1 LPGAGCRI
9 NISNIKPKQGGGA
22 MKRIF
27 MKLLAAGAILV
38 MVFNARPIGAN
49 STPKKG
55 GTLPAIKLK
64 VPEDP
69 VHRSYLGL
77 SGEGLFDISQIKAK
91 SVIIQIFSMYCPL
104 CQREASRVNEL
115 YENIEKDPN
124 TRGKLKLIG
133 IGAGNSQFEVD
144 IFLKTYEVPFPLFP
158 DGDYSIHKSLGEVR
172 TPYFIGVKINDDGSH
187 EIYYSKVGGFE
198 KAEEFLQL
206 MLRLSGLK

>member
-1 LPGAGCRI
+1 M
-9 NISNIKPKQGGGA
+9 

-27 MKLLAAGAILV
+27 LSQLAAGAILV
-38 MVFNARPIGAN
+38 MVFNAQPIGAN

-55 GTLPAIKLK
+55 GTLSAIKLK

-77 SGEGLFDISQIKAK
+77 SGEGLFDISQIKAE

-104 CQREASRVNEL
+104 CQREAVRVNQL

>member
-1 LPGAGCRI
+1 
-9 NISNIKPKQGGGA
+9 

-27 MKLLAAGAILV
+27 MNQLAAVAIFVL
-38 MVFNARPIGAN
+38 VFNAQSLGAS
-49 STPKKG
+49 STPKQG
-55 GTLPAIKLK
+55 GTLPAMKLN

-69 VHRSYLGL
+69 VLRSYLGL
-77 SGEGLFDISQIKAK
+77 SGEGLFEISEIKAEV
-91 SVIIQIFSMYCPL
+91 VIIQIFSMYCPL

-133 IGAGNSQFEVD
+133 IGAGNSKFEVG
-144 IFLKTYEVPFPLFP
+144 IYMKTYEVPFPLFS
-158 DGDYSIHKSLGEVR
+158 DGDFSIHQSLGEVR

-187 EIYYSKVGGFE
+187 EVFYSRVGGFE

-206 MLRLSGLK
+206 MLELSGLK